1 MSIFD
6 SIGGSPAVQTAV
18 DDFYTRVLADPQLAP
33 YFTDVDMRHLKTHQR
48 AFVAAA
54 IGGPQIYSGRDMAAA
69 HAGLAIT
76 DRDFDAVVAHL
87 VATLTGLGVP
97 EETIGQ
103 IGGALAP
110 LRGDIVTAPPEELA
124 S

>member
-6 SIGGSPAVQTAV
+6 SIGGSPAVQAAV
-18 DDFYTRVLADPQLAP
+18 DDFYTSVLADPQLAP
-33 YFTDVDMRHLKTHQR
+33 YFTDVDMRHLKAHQR
-48 AFVAAA
+48 AFIAAA

-69 HAGLAIT
+69 HRWAGHH
-76 DRDFDAVVAHL
+76 RR
-87 VATLTGLGVP
+87 GLRRCGGP
-97 EETIGQ
+97 PRRHAGQARRAGGDNGQ

-110 LRGDIVTAPPEELA
+110 LRSDIVTAPPEELA